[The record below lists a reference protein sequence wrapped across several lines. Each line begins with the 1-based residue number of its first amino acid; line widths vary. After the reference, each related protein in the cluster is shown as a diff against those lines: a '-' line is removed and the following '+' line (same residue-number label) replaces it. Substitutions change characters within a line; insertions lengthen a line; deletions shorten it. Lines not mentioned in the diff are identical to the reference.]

1 MNFEMQCTLCY
12 SRCIALD
19 FQLLQLAPS
28 TDQGLIFYETR
39 MNHLNGQHLLSSAI
53 NKKEREPW
61 KVQCGSSQWKVKYI
75 VYEEYMEITISV
87 C

>member
-1 MNFEMQCTLCY
+1 MNFDMQCTLCY

-53 NKKEREPW
+53 NKKERQTR
-61 KVQCGSSQWKVKYI
+61 KVQCGSFQSKV
-75 VYEEYMEITISV
+75 
-87 C
+87 

>member
-1 MNFEMQCTLCY
+1 MQCTLCY

-53 NKKEREPW
+53 NKKKGKHGKYSVE
-61 KVQCGSSQWKVKYI
+61 VSSGKYN
-75 VYEEYMEITISV
+75 T
-87 C
+87 